1 MDKLESSG
9 NLVKWLSVTNRF
21 TGIALDKESSERI
34 LNLGQHFL

>member
-21 TGIALDKESSERI
+21 TGMALDMETSDRI